1 MTVNSHIKIFVLLF
15 VACTIGS
22 LGIPLVC
29 DAGQRGLPTREGVPN
44 FGKVSDGLFR
54 GAQPDASA
62 ITNLHRLGIKSII
75 NLRMPKE
82 SWEPEEAI
90 ARSQGIQYTNF
101 PMHGFGGPTDQ
112 EIRAVLSLIQSLPA
126 PVFVHCRYGCDRTGT
141 VVACYRI
148 EHDHW
153 LKDVAMQEAV
163 KYGIS
168 KFEFGMKSFVLAFAT
183 APAPVAKK

>member
-82 SWEPEEAI
+82 SWEPEETI

-126 PVFVHCRYGCDRTGT
+126 PVFVTATPGPLISPAASESTSQTRVSAPFWALRANGLES
-141 VVACYRI
+141 AMPIRI
-148 EHDHW
+148 SAPLSR
-153 LKDVAMQEAV
+153 LKL
-163 KYGIS
+163 
-168 KFEFGMKSFVLAFAT
+168 LAT
-183 APAPVAKK
+183 NPG